1 MVSVRF
7 CATAGSLDKSVA
19 VKGSLSAPAGTVSAG
34 VVVSTLVEL
43 DPAAALLPDEDSL
56 LLLLAQAESNSE
68 PVSSNEVITIAFFLM
83 YLSPFSL

>member
-7 CATAGSLDKSVA
+7 WATAGSLDKSVA
-19 VKGSLSAPAGTVSAG
+19 VKGSLRAPAGTISGA
-34 VVVSTLVEL
+34 VVASTLVEL
-43 DPAAALLPDEDSL
+43 EPAAALFADEDSL
-56 LLLLAQAESNSE
+56 LLLLAQAESNSD